1 MDVSEGSKNNGALL
15 HVWDCTGVAKKI
27 GRIRHYKTIEKSKQW
42 NMYGLGGGDQNNG
55 VRLHMW
61 TCDEQNENQNGRW

>member
-1 MDVSEGSKNNGALL
+1 MYQKVRRTTVHYSTYGTVLALP
-15 HVWDCTGVAKKI
+15 KKLVVFAT
-27 GRIRHYKTIEKSKQW
+27 YKTIEKSKQW